1 MKTLIWVYAEGYNFE
16 LGVPKG
22 WELLTKVF
30 FSSFQMVA
38 ATPIN
43 EFNNLQEFQ
52 RKYQESIKALDSE
65 MDHLEV
71 SFKFDR
77 RKRIKFRE

>member
-1 MKTLIWVYAEGYNFE
+1 
-16 LGVPKG
+16 
-22 WELLTKVF
+22 
-30 FSSFQMVA
+30 MVA

-77 RKRIKFRE
+77 RKRFKLRE